1 VVKDIPAPEAAMLRN
16 PFVRPTSSV
25 RLPVVLLIPVALSVG
40 GDALAKKPKKSKTP
54 AGPVVGWHR
63 EAGWTADCWYPPDFA
78 PMAEGAKRMAWQET
92 RDAIVGQ
99 WRGERNDGVKLDDK
113 HVENLETVILS
124 KPERIESVAKG
135 NLEQCKAAVA
145 AGGSN
150 TDWEKWLVSQAG
162 SLTEGECPYAPLDY
176 TLFNYLSVTDDWQ
189 ISTPVCKGDKIIV
202 HGTEGD
208 YFQLS
213 QGGPWINVAG
223 DTSQPATAGL
233 PCTIEGCFRGQ
244 LVMRFTS
251 DSHVQNI
258 IPIGISTEF
267 LAPDHGR
274 IEVMINDDTL
284 EDNKFKVEKG
294 LEHHTGIELKP
305 AGG

>member
-1 VVKDIPAPEAAMLRN
+1 MLRTTLMS
-16 PFVRPTSSV
+16 FLL
-25 RLPVVLLIPVALSVG
+25 LPLVLSA
-40 GDALAKKPKKSKTP
+40 GDAFAKKPKNK
-54 AGPVVGWHR
+54 GPVAPIVGWHR
-63 EAGWTADCWYPPDFA
+63 EAGWTADCWYPPDFSVL
-78 PMAEGAKRMAWQET
+78 AEGAKRMSWQET

-99 WRGERNDGVKLDDK
+99 WRGERNDGIKLDDK

-124 KPERIESVAKG
+124 KPERIDTVAKG

-145 AGGSN
+145 GGPTSA
-150 TDWEKWLVSQAG
+150 WESWLVSSAG

-176 TLFNYLSVTDDWQ
+176 TLFNYLSVNSDWQ
-189 ISTPVCKGDKIIV
+189 ISTAVCKGDKIIV

-208 YFQLS
+208 YYQLS
-213 QGGPWINVAG
+213 AGGPWLNVAG
-223 DTSQPATAGL
+223 DPAQPATASL
-233 PCTIEGCFRGQ
+233 PCNIEGCLRGQ
-244 LVMRFTS
+244 LVMRFTG
-251 DSHVQNI
+251 DSHTQQI

-267 LAPDHGR
+267 MAPEHGR